1 MSYQNKLIGVLFL
14 CLLPY
19 LILFAYCHPSGDD
32 FSYAILGSNQGLLPA
47 LIDEYNLWNG
57 RFFSNIFVLKNPL
70 IFRDSWLLVYRMS
83 LFGFFVFT
91 ILSVFNFFH
100 YFLQKIINRR
110 LILIITLFFMLLN
123 LFQMPILSEGTYWYT
138 GVVTYQLANCFTLFY
153 FIGLYRFSSMKI
165 GWQKT
170 LAFFI
175 LCISIILLAGFNEVE
190 MLLLVALHMLI
201 LFIQWKNKLSNKS
214 WFLGF
219 LISSIFAFCIVYFAP
234 GNKVREA
241 YFIDESHRFI
251 YSMFQ
256 TSLQMI
262 RFTFYW
268 IFSGVIILVS
278 LTYLSF
284 NQYVDSI
291 YKLLS
296 VHFFI
301 NRWIALCALFGVL
314 FLAIFPAY
322 WSTGIMGQHRTV
334 NMAYFYFIILWFINI
349 TLWRDSI
356 LKLKFISNFS
366 FKKYALILSIILV
379 SFTNNS
385 FSAWKD
391 LLSQDVVSFNNQ
403 LNSRYLLLD
412 SMDVKN
418 TKIEVLPVLTKKPKS
433 IFIYDISSDP
443 KYFPNTCY
451 KTYWNLKAFIIAK

>member
-19 LILFAYCHPSGDD
+19 LILFSYCHPSGDD
-32 FSYAILGSNQGLLPA
+32 FSYAVLGTKQDLFPA
-47 LIDEYNLWNG
+47 LIDEYNSWNG

-70 IFRDSWLLVYRMS
+70 VFRDSWLWVYRIS
-83 LFGFFVFT
+83 LFGIFVFT
-91 ILSVFNFFH
+91 ILSVFCFFN
-100 YFLQKIINRR
+100 YFLKRIVNRR

-138 GVVTYQLANCFTLFY
+138 SVVTYQLANCFTLFY
-153 FIGLYRFSSMKI
+153 FIGLHRFSCMQQ
-165 GWQKT
+165 GWRKN
-170 LAFFI
+170 LAFFT

-190 MLLLVALHMLI
+190 MLLLVALHMVV
-201 LFIQWKNKLSNKS
+201 LFIQWKNKLSNQS

-219 LISSIFAFCIVYFAP
+219 FISSILGFCLVFFAP

-241 YFIDESHRFI
+241 YFLDESHRFI

-256 TSLQMI
+256 TTLQMI
-262 RFTFYW
+262 RFTFQW
-268 IFSGVIILVS
+268 IFSGVLILVS
-278 LTYLSF
+278 LLYLSF

-291 YKLLS
+291 YKLIR

-301 NRWIALCALFGVL
+301 NRWIAICAQFGVL

-334 NMAYFYFIILWFINI
+334 NLAYFYFIILWFINI

-356 LKLKFISNFS
+356 LKLKFIYIFN

-391 LLSQDVVSFNNQ
+391 LLSQDAYDFNNQ

-412 SMDVKN
+412 SVDVN
-418 TKIEVLPVLTKKPKS
+418 STNIQGLPVLTKKPKS
-433 IFIYDISSDP
+433 IFIYDVSSNP
-443 KYFPNTCY
+443 NYFSNTCY
-451 KTYWNLKAFIIAK
+451 KTYWNLKAYIIAK